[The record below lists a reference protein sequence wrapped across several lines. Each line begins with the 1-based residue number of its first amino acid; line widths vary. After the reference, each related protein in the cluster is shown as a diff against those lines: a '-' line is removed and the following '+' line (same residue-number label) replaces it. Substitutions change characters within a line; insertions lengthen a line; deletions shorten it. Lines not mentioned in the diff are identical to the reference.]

1 MPVWLSP
8 LFSAL
13 SQPVLSFFH
22 LCQTNKSPALFVYF
36 ELCDAVMDF
45 DLGMGFPF
53 GFTFCGFCVDFALN
67 FFFFWWVS
75 CMVVVVG
82 CFCGGEVGCCHGSGV
97 GCCRGSVGMR
107 WWGFTVMVGVA
118 AVRWVVVDNTYT
130 TEYIYTHCF

>member
-1 MPVWLSP
+1 
-8 LFSAL
+8 
-13 SQPVLSFFH
+13 
-22 LCQTNKSPALFVYF
+22 
-36 ELCDAVMDF
+36 MDF

-53 GFTFCGFCVDFALN
+53 GFTFCGFCVDFALI
-67 FFFFWWVS
+67 FFFFWWVP